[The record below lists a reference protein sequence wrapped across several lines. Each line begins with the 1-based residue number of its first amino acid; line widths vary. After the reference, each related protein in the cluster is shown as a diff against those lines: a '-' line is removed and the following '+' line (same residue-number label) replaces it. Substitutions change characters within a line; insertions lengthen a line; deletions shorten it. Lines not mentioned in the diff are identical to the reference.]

1 MLQWQTLRMKRWML
15 LGAALPVLVGLAML
29 LALATALQREPAV
42 SMLSEP
48 DAEDVARALALV
60 RTHDPRR
67 SRPGQV
73 SALRLS
79 EHELEVLLNHA
90 ALRRLTGAGNV
101 SLQRGGAT
109 VRTSLNLP
117 ANPFGRWLNVQAQ
130 LVESGGLPVLARL
143 QVGELPLPPWV
154 GEKALMWAARRAG
167 LEEQLLAAADVVQ
180 RVSFHPQQLTVVYAW
195 RDDSAQTMLGALVPA
210 DQQQR
215 MRAYAAHL
223 AQLVARQPAVWTAS
237 LASLVGPMFEL
248 ARQRSA
254 VPGADAAAENRAA
267 LVVLMLFANG
277 RSVEA
282 VLPMASNWPRARPLQ
297 LTLDERTDF
306 PRHLLVSAALA
317 AESTNPLARAI
328 GVYKEVADSRGGT
341 GFSFNDMAANRAGI
355 RLGELAVTQPQRLQ
369 AALAGGVKDG
379 DLMPRWKDLPEFMN
393 EAEFVRRY
401 GGVGSPAYEEMLAEI
416 DRRVAELSVLR

>member
-1 MLQWQTLRMKRWML
+1 MKKWML
-15 LGAALPVLVGLAML
+15 LAAALPVLA
-29 LALATALQREPAV
+29 ALAVLVALAAAVQREPSV
-42 SMLSEP
+42 NVLGEP
-48 DAEDVARALALV
+48 GADDVARALALV
-60 RTHDPRR
+60 RAHDPRR

-90 ALRRLTGAGNV
+90 ALRRMTGAASMN
-101 SLQRGGAT
+101 LHRGGAT

-130 LVESGGLPVLARL
+130 LVETGGLPVLARL

-154 GEKALMWAARRAG
+154 GEQVLQWAARRAG
-167 LEEQLLAAADVVQ
+167 LQEQLLAAADVV
-180 RVSFHPQQLTVVYAW
+180 RHVSFRPQQMTLVYAW
-195 RDDSAQTMLGALVPA
+195 RDDSAETMLGALVPVE
-210 DQQQR
+210 QQQR
-215 MRAYAAHL
+215 LRVYAAHL
-223 AQLVARQPAVWTAS
+223 AQLVARQPKVWSAS
-237 LASLVGPMFEL
+237 LATLIGPMFEL

-254 VPGADAAAENRAA
+254 APGADAAAENRAA
-267 LVVLMLFANG
+267 IVVLTLFANG
-277 RSVEA
+277 RGVEA
-282 VLPMASNWPRARPLQ
+282 VLPNSGDWPRARPLQ
-297 LTLDERTDF
+297 LTLDERADF

-369 AALAGGVKDG
+369 AALAGGVKDA

-393 EAEFVRRY
+393 EAEFVQRY
-401 GGVGSPAYEEMLAEI
+401 GGVGAPAYEEMLAEI

>member
-1 MLQWQTLRMKRWML
+1 MKKWML
-15 LGAALPVLVGLAML
+15 LAAALPVLA
-29 LALATALQREPAV
+29 ALAVLVALAAAVQREPSV
-42 SMLSEP
+42 NVLGEP
-48 DAEDVARALALV
+48 GADDVARALALV
-60 RTHDPRR
+60 RAHDPRR

-90 ALRRLTGAGNV
+90 ALRRMTGAASMN
-101 SLQRGGAT
+101 LHRGGAT

-130 LVESGGLPVLARL
+130 LVETGGLPVLARL

-154 GEKALMWAARRAG
+154 GEQALQWAARRAG
-167 LEEQLLAAADVVQ
+167 LQEQLQAAADVV
-180 RVSFHPQQLTVVYAW
+180 RHVSFRPQQMTLVYAW
-195 RDDSAQTMLGALVPA
+195 RDDSAETMLGALVPVE
-210 DQQQR
+210 QQQR
-215 MRAYAAHL
+215 LRVYAAHL
-223 AQLVARQPAVWTAS
+223 AQLVARQPKVWSAS
-237 LASLVGPMFEL
+237 LATLIGPMFEL

-254 VPGADAAAENRAA
+254 APGADAAAENRAA
-267 LVVLMLFANG
+267 IVVLTLFANG
-277 RSVEA
+277 RGVEA
-282 VLPMASNWPRARPLQ
+282 VLPNSGDWPRARPLQ
-297 LTLDERTDF
+297 LTLDERADF

-369 AALAGGVKDG
+369 AALAGGVKDA

-393 EAEFVRRY
+393 EAEFVQRY
-401 GGVGSPAYEEMLAEI
+401 GGVGAPAYEEMLAEI

>member
-1 MLQWQTLRMKRWML
+1 MKKWML
-15 LGAALPVLVGLAML
+15 LAAALPVLAAL
-29 LALATALQREPAV
+29 LLCVALAAAVQREPAV
-42 SMLSEP
+42 NALGEP
-48 DAEDVARALALV
+48 GAEDVARAVALV
-60 RTHDPRR
+60 RAHDPRR

-90 ALRRLTGAGNV
+90 ALRRLAGAGNV

-130 LVESGGLPVLARL
+130 LVETGGLPVLTRL
-143 QVGELPLPPWV
+143 QVGELRLPTWL
-154 GEKALMWAARRAG
+154 GEKALLWAARRAG
-167 LEEQLLAAADVVQ
+167 LEDQLQAASAVVR
-180 RVSFHPQQLTVVYAW
+180 RVNFRPQQLTVVYAW
-195 RDDSAQTMLGALVPA
+195 RDDSAERMLGALVPVE
-210 DQQQR
+210 QQQR
-215 MRAYAAHL
+215 LRVYAAHL
-223 AQLVARQPAVWTAS
+223 ALVVAREPSVWAAS
-237 LASLVGPMFEL
+237 LATLVGPMFEL

-254 VPGADAAAENRAA
+254 APGADAAAENRAA
-267 LVVLMLFANG
+267 LVVLTLFANG
-277 RSVEA
+277 RGVEA
-282 VLPMASNWPRARPLQ
+282 VLPAAGNWPRARPLQ

-369 AALAGGVKDG
+369 AALAAGVKDG

-401 GGVGSPAYEEMLAEI
+401 GGVGAPAYEEMLAEI
-416 DRRVAELSVLR
+416 DRRVAELAVLR

>member
-1 MLQWQTLRMKRWML
+1 MKKWML
-15 LGAALPVLVGLAML
+15 LAAALPVLAML
-29 LALATALQREPAV
+29 ALVVALAAALQREPAV
-42 SMLSEP
+42 NALGDEP
-48 DAEDVARALALV
+48 GAEDVARALDLV
-60 RTHDPRR
+60 RVHDPRR
-67 SRPGQV
+67 SNPGQV
-73 SALRLS
+73 STLRLS

-90 ALRRLTGAGNV
+90 ALRRMTGAASLN
-101 SLQRGGAT
+101 LQRGGAT

-130 LVESGGLPVLARL
+130 LVETGGLPVLARL

-154 GEKALMWAARRAG
+154 GEKALLWAARRAG
-167 LEEQLLAAADVVQ
+167 LEPQLQAAAAVVQ
-180 RVSFHPQQLTVVYAW
+180 RVGFRPQQLAVVYAW
-195 RDDSAQTMLGALVPA
+195 RDDSAETMLGALVPLEH
-210 DQQQR
+210 QLR
-215 MRAYAAHL
+215 LRAYAVHL
-223 AQLVARQPAVWTAS
+223 AQLVARQPTVWTAS
-237 LASLVGPMFEL
+237 LASLMGPMFEL

-254 VPGADAAAENRAA
+254 AAGVDAAAENRAA
-267 LVVLMLFANG
+267 LVVLTLFANG
-277 RSVEA
+277 RGVEA
-282 VLPMASNWPRARPLQ
+282 VLPAAGNWPRARPLQ

-306 PRHLLVSAALA
+306 PRHLLISAALA

-393 EAEFVRRY
+393 EAEFMRRY
-401 GGVGSPAYEEMLAEI
+401 GGVGAPAYEEMLAEI
-416 DRRVAELSVLR
+416 DRRVAELAVLR

>member
-1 MLQWQTLRMKRWML
+1 MWLA
-15 LGAALPVLVGLAML
+15 AALPVLAALCVLV
-29 LALATALQREPAV
+29 ALAAALQREPAV
-42 SMLSEP
+42 NVLGEP
-48 DAEDVARALALV
+48 GVDDVARALALV
-60 RTHDPRR
+60 RAHDPRR
-67 SRPGQV
+67 SSPGQV

-90 ALRRLTGAGNV
+90 ALRRLAGAGSV

-130 LVESGGLPVLARL
+130 LVETGGLPVLARL
-143 QVGELPLPPWV
+143 QVGELRLPSWV
-154 GEKALMWAARRAG
+154 GEQALHWAARRAG
-167 LEEQLLAAADVVQ
+167 LEEPLLAAAAVVR
-180 RVSFHPQQLTVVYAW
+180 RVSFRPQQLTVVYAW
-195 RDDSAQTMLGALVPA
+195 RNDSAELMLGALVPA

-215 MRAYAAHL
+215 LRVYAGHL

-237 LASLVGPMFEL
+237 LATLVGPMFEL

-254 VPGADAAAENRAA
+254 ASGADAAAENRAA
-267 LVVLMLFANG
+267 LVVLTLFANG
-277 RSVEA
+277 RGVEA
-282 VLPMASNWPRARPLQ
+282 VLPTAGNWPRARPLQ
-297 LTLDERTDF
+297 LTLDARTDF

-379 DLMPRWKDLPEFMN
+379 DLMPRWKDLPEFMS
-393 EAEFVRRY
+393 EAEFVQRY
-401 GGVGSPAYEEMLAEI
+401 GGVGAPAYEAMLAEI
-416 DRRVAELSVLR
+416 DRRVAELAVLR

>member
-1 MLQWQTLRMKRWML
+1 MWLA
-15 LGAALPVLVGLAML
+15 AALPVLAALCVLV
-29 LALATALQREPAV
+29 ALAAALQREPAV
-42 SMLSEP
+42 NVLGEP
-48 DAEDVARALALV
+48 GVDDVARALALV
-60 RTHDPRR
+60 RAHDPRR
-67 SRPGQV
+67 SSPGQV

-90 ALRRLTGAGNV
+90 ALRRLAGAGSV

-130 LVESGGLPVLARL
+130 LVETGGLPVLARL
-143 QVGELPLPPWV
+143 QVGELRLPSWV
-154 GEKALMWAARRAG
+154 GEQALHWAARRAG
-167 LEEQLLAAADVVQ
+167 LEEPLLAAAAVVR
-180 RVSFHPQQLTVVYAW
+180 RVSFRPQQLTVVYAW
-195 RDDSAQTMLGALVPA
+195 RNDSAELMLGALVPA

-215 MRAYAAHL
+215 LRVYAGHL

-237 LASLVGPMFEL
+237 LATLVGPMFEL

-254 VPGADAAAENRAA
+254 ASGADAAAENRAA
-267 LVVLMLFANG
+267 LVVLTLFANG
-277 RSVEA
+277 RGVEA
-282 VLPMASNWPRARPLQ
+282 VLPTAGNWPRARPLQ

-379 DLMPRWKDLPEFMN
+379 DLMPRWKDLPEFMS
-393 EAEFVRRY
+393 EAEFVQRY
-401 GGVGSPAYEEMLAEI
+401 GGVGAPAYEAMLAEI
-416 DRRVAELSVLR
+416 DRRVAELAVLR

>member
-1 MLQWQTLRMKRWML
+1 MKKWML
-15 LGAALPVLVGLAML
+15 LAAALPVLVV
-29 LALATALQREPAV
+29 LALLVALAAAVQREPSV
-42 SMLSEP
+42 NLLSEP
-48 DAEDVARALALV
+48 GAEDVARALALV
-60 RTHDPRR
+60 RMHDPRR

-79 EHELEVLLNHA
+79 QHELEVLLNHA

-130 LVESGGLPVLARL
+130 LVETGGLPVLTRL
-143 QVGELPLPPWV
+143 QVGELPLPPWLA
-154 GEKALMWAARRAG
+154 ERALQWAARRAG
-167 LEEQLLAAADVVQ
+167 LEEQLQAAAAVVR
-180 RVSFHPQQLTVVYAW
+180 RVSFRPQQLTVVYAW
-195 RDDSAQTMLGALVPA
+195 RNDSAETMLGALVPA
-210 DQQQR
+210 EQQQR
-215 MRAYAAHL
+215 LRVYAAHL
-223 AQLVARQPAVWTAS
+223 AQLVAREPSVWSAS
-237 LASLVGPMFEL
+237 LATLVGPMFEL

-254 VPGADAAAENRAA
+254 APGADAAAENRAA
-267 LVVLMLFANG
+267 IVVLTLFANG
-277 RSVEA
+277 RGVEA
-282 VLPMASNWPRARPLQ
+282 VLPAAGNWPRARPLQ

-369 AALAGGVKDG
+369 AALAAGVKDA

-393 EAEFVRRY
+393 EAEFVQRY
-401 GGVGSPAYEEMLAEI
+401 GGVGAPAYEEMLAEI
-416 DRRVAELSVLR
+416 DRRVAELAVLR